1 MSSFDYTCSM
11 TLRKKAMAKVHIN
24 MYNIGSLTIRF
35 TVIVYIKDRY
45 VYQNVKNV
53 LPITFH

>member
-1 MSSFDYTCSM
+1 MSSFDYSM

-35 TVIVYIKDRY
+35 TVIVNIKGRY
-45 VYQNVKNV
+45 AYQTLKNV
-53 LPITFH
+53 LYQ

>member
-1 MSSFDYTCSM
+1 MSSFDYSM

-24 MYNIGSLTIRF
+24 MYNIDSLTIRF
-35 TVIVYIKDRY
+35 TVIVYMKGRY
-45 VYQNVKNV
+45 AYQNVLNV

>member
-1 MSSFDYTCSM
+1 MSSFDYSM

-35 TVIVYIKDRY
+35 TVFTLKIDMFIKTSKMF
-45 VYQNVKNV
+45 YQ
-53 LPITFH
+53 